1 MSVAAR
7 STLVFPQPPRSIH
20 LVGQAPVITY
30 TSEEFE
36 EAVREAYEKGAQE
49 TRVSLEAEMEENRE
63 QLKVSTEGAFSKVVE
78 RHSEALSMMRS
89 LVPNLVTEATARVV
103 AGLPV
108 DSAFVRSVVDDLLN
122 DVAPG
127 AENVEVQL
135 CPEDVAK
142 VVGFDQEL
150 RHKFPT
156 LRVVEN
162 KDIKP
167 GDCLVKT
174 RFGVLDGR
182 ISSKL
187 KAVEGLLT

>member
-7 STLVFPQPPRSIH
+7 STLVFSQPPRSVH
-20 LVGQAPVITY
+20 LVGNAPVVSY
-30 TSEEFE
+30 TSEEFDR
-36 EAVREAYEKGAQE
+36 AVRDAYDRGAEE
-49 TRVSLEAEMEENRE
+49 TRHALESQIEKSRE
-63 QLKVSTEGAFSKVVE
+63 QTKVTAEGALSKVVE

-108 DSAFVRSVVDDLLN
+108 DADFVRRVVDDLLN

-135 CPEDVAK
+135 CAEDVAK
-142 VVGFDQEL
+142 VSGFDQEL

-182 ISSKL
+182 ITSKL

>member
-1 MSVAAR
+1 MSAAAR
-7 STLVFPQPPRSIH
+7 STLVFSQPPRSIH

-30 TSEEFE
+30 TSEEFDK
-36 EAVREAYEKGAQE
+36 AVKEAYEKGAEE
-49 TRVSLEAEMEENRE
+49 TRKSLETESEKSRDGVKFAA
-63 QLKVSTEGAFSKVVE
+63 EGALSKLAD

-108 DSAFVRSVVDDLLN
+108 DAEFVRRVVDDLLN

-135 CPEDVAK
+135 CAEDVAK
-142 VVGFDQEL
+142 VAGFDQEL

-162 KDIKP
+162 RDIKP

-182 ISSKL
+182 ISSKM
-187 KAVEGLLT
+187 KAVESLLT

>member
-1 MSVAAR
+1 MSAAAR
-7 STLVFPQPPRSIH
+7 STLVFSQPPRSIH
-20 LVGQAPVITY
+20 LVGQAPVISH
-30 TSEEFE
+30 TSDEFDK
-36 EAVREAYEKGAQE
+36 AVKEAYEKGAVE
-49 TRVSLEAEMEENRE
+49 TRKSLEAEIEKSRE
-63 QLKVSTEGAFSKVVE
+63 GVKFAAEGALSKLAD

-89 LVPNLVTEATARVV
+89 LVPSLVTEATARVV

-108 DSAFVRSVVDDLLN
+108 DAEFVRRVVDDLLN

-135 CPEDVAK
+135 CAEDVAK
-142 VVGFDQEL
+142 VAGFDQEL

-182 ISSKL
+182 ISSKM
-187 KAVEGLLT
+187 KAVENLLT

>member
-1 MSVAAR
+1 
-7 STLVFPQPPRSIH
+7 
-20 LVGQAPVITY
+20 
-30 TSEEFE
+30 
-36 EAVREAYEKGAQE
+36 
-49 TRVSLEAEMEENRE
+49 LEA
-63 QLKVSTEGAFSKVVE
+63 QLEKSGQQAKMVSEGAFSKVVE
-78 RHSEALSMMRS
+78 RHTEALAMMRS
-89 LVPNLVTEATARVV
+89 LVPSLVTEATARVV

-108 DSAFVRSVVDDLLN
+108 DAAFVRRVVDDLLD

-135 CPEDVAK
+135 CAEDVAK
-142 VVGFDQEL
+142 VAGFDQEL

-156 LRVVEN
+156 LLVVEN

-187 KAVEGLLT
+187 KAVESLLT

>member
-7 STLVFPQPPRSIH
+7 STLVFSQPPRSIH
-20 LVGQAPVITY
+20 LVGQAPIVTY
-30 TSEEFE
+30 TSEEFDQ
-36 EAVREAYEKGAQE
+36 AVREAYEQGAQE
-49 TRVSLEAEMEENRE
+49 TRVSLEAQMEKNRE
-63 QLKVSTEGAFSKVVE
+63 QLKVSTEGALSKVVE

-108 DSAFVRSVVDDLLN
+108 DSVFVRSVVDDLLN

-135 CPEDVAK
+135 CPEDVTK
-142 VVGFDQEL
+142 VIGFDQEL

-187 KAVEGLLT
+187 KAVESLLT

>member
-1 MSVAAR
+1 MSASAR
-7 STLVFPQPPRSIH
+7 STLVFSQPPRSIH
-20 LVGQAPVITY
+20 LVGQAPVISY
-30 TSEEFE
+30 TSDEFDK
-36 EAVREAYEKGAQE
+36 AVQKAYERGADE
-49 TRVSLEAEMEENRE
+49 TRRSLESQMEKSRE
-63 QLKVSTEGAFSKVVE
+63 QAKVTAEGALSKVVD

-103 AGLPV
+103 AGLTV
-108 DSAFVRSVVDDLLN
+108 DAEFVRRVVDDLLN

-135 CPEDVAK
+135 CAEDVAK
-142 VVGFDQEL
+142 IVGFDQEL
-150 RHKFPT
+150 RHKFPS

-162 KDIKP
+162 KDITP

>member
-1 MSVAAR
+1 MSAAAR
-7 STLVFPQPPRSIH
+7 STLVFSQPPRSIH
-20 LVGQAPVITY
+20 LVGQAPVVTY
-30 TSEEFE
+30 TSEEFDK
-36 EAVREAYEKGAQE
+36 AVKEAYEKGAEE
-49 TRVSLEAEMEENRE
+49 TRKSLEAESEKSRE
-63 QLKVSTEGAFSKVVE
+63 GVKFAAEGALSKLAD

-108 DSAFVRSVVDDLLN
+108 DAEFVRRVVDDLLN

-135 CPEDVAK
+135 CAEDVAK
-142 VVGFDQEL
+142 VAGFDQEL

-162 KDIKP
+162 RDIKP

-182 ISSKL
+182 ISSKM
-187 KAVEGLLT
+187 KAVESLLT

>member
-1 MSVAAR
+1 MSAAAR
-7 STLVFPQPPRSIH
+7 STLVFSQPPRSIH
-20 LVGQAPVITY
+20 LVGQAPVVTY
-30 TSEEFE
+30 TSEEFDK
-36 EAVREAYEKGAQE
+36 AVKEAYEKGAEE
-49 TRVSLEAEMEENRE
+49 TRKSLEAESEKSRE
-63 QLKVSTEGAFSKVVE
+63 GVKFAAEGALSKLAD

-89 LVPNLVTEATARVV
+89 LVPNLVAEATARVV

-108 DSAFVRSVVDDLLN
+108 DAEFVRRVVDDLLN

-135 CPEDVAK
+135 CAEDVAK
-142 VVGFDQEL
+142 VAGFDQEL

-162 KDIKP
+162 RDIKP

-182 ISSKL
+182 ISSKM
-187 KAVEGLLT
+187 KAVESLLT

>member
-1 MSVAAR
+1 MVPAAR
-7 STLVFPQPPRSIH
+7 STLYFPQPPRSIH
-20 LVGQAPVITY
+20 LVGNAPIVTY
-30 TSEEFE
+30 ASDEFDK
-36 EAVREAYEKGAQE
+36 AVADAYEKGAE
-49 TRVSLEAEMEENRE
+49 DTRLSLESEMQKNRE
-63 QLKVSTEGAFSKVVE
+63 QLKTATEGALSKVVD

-89 LVPNLVTEATARVV
+89 LVPKLVTEATARVV

-108 DSAFVRSVVDDLLN
+108 DAVFVRSVVDDLLN

-135 CPEDVAK
+135 CAEDVAK
-142 VVGFDQEL
+142 VAGFDQEL

>member
-1 MSVAAR
+1 MSAAAR
-7 STLVFPQPPRSIH
+7 STLVFSQPPRSIH
-20 LVGQAPVITY
+20 LVGQAPVVTY
-30 TSEEFE
+30 TSEEFDK
-36 EAVREAYEKGAQE
+36 AVKEAYEKGAEE
-49 TRVSLEAEMEENRE
+49 TRKSLEAESGKSRE
-63 QLKVSTEGAFSKVVE
+63 GVKFAAEGALSKLAD

-108 DSAFVRSVVDDLLN
+108 DAEFVRRVVDDLLN

-135 CPEDVAK
+135 CAEDVAK
-142 VVGFDQEL
+142 VAGFDQEL

-162 KDIKP
+162 RDIKP

-182 ISSKL
+182 ISSKM
-187 KAVEGLLT
+187 KAVESLLT

>member
-1 MSVAAR
+1 MSAAAR
-7 STLVFPQPPRSIH
+7 STLFFPQPPRSIH
-20 LVGQAPVITY
+20 LVGQAPVITH
-30 TSEEFE
+30 TADEFDR
-36 EAVREAYEKGAQE
+36 AVKEAYEKGAHE
-49 TRVSLEAEMEENRE
+49 TRKSLESQFAKS
-63 QLKVSTEGAFSKVVE
+63 QDQVKFATEGALSKVVD
-78 RHSEALSMMRS
+78 RHAEALSMMRS

-108 DSAFVRSVVDDLLN
+108 DAEFVRRVVDDLLN

-135 CPEDVAK
+135 CAEDVAK
-142 VVGFDQEL
+142 VAGFDQEL

-162 KDIKP
+162 RDISP

-182 ISSKL
+182 MSSKM
-187 KAVEGLLT
+187 KAVESLLT

>member
-1 MSVAAR
+1 MSAAAR
-7 STLVFPQPPRSIH
+7 STLVFSQPPRSIH
-20 LVGQAPVITY
+20 LVGQAPVVTY
-30 TSEEFE
+30 TSEEFDK
-36 EAVREAYEKGAQE
+36 AVKEAYEKGAEE
-49 TRVSLEAEMEENRE
+49 TRKSLEAESEKSRE
-63 QLKVSTEGAFSKVVE
+63 GVKFAAEGALSKLAE

-108 DSAFVRSVVDDLLN
+108 DAEFVRRVVDDLLN

-135 CPEDVAK
+135 CAEDVAK
-142 VVGFDQEL
+142 VAGFDQEL

-162 KDIKP
+162 RDIKP

-182 ISSKL
+182 ISSKM
-187 KAVEGLLT
+187 KAVESLLT

>member
-1 MSVAAR
+1 
-7 STLVFPQPPRSIH
+7 
-20 LVGQAPVITY
+20 
-30 TSEEFE
+30 
-36 EAVREAYEKGAQE
+36 
-49 TRVSLEAEMEENRE
+49 
-63 QLKVSTEGAFSKVVE
+63 
-78 RHSEALSMMRS
+78 MMRS
-89 LVPNLVTEATARVV
+89 LLPQLVTEATARVV

-108 DSAFVRSVVDDLLN
+108 DAVFVRNVVDDLLN

-135 CPEDVAK
+135 CAEDVAK
-142 VVGFDQEL
+142 VSGFDQEL

>member
-1 MSVAAR
+1 MSASAR
-7 STLVFPQPPRSIH
+7 STISFSQPPRSIH
-20 LVGQAPVITY
+20 LVGNAPVISY
-30 TSEEFE
+30 TGDEFDR
-36 EAVREAYEKGAQE
+36 AVSQAHAKGAEESRRALE
-49 TRVSLEAEMEENRE
+49 TQIEKSRE
-63 QLKVSTEGAFSKVVE
+63 QAKVALEGAMAKVVD
-78 RHSEALSMMRS
+78 RHAEALSMMRS
-89 LVPNLVTEATARVV
+89 LVPSLVTEATARVV
-103 AGLPV
+103 AGLVV
-108 DSAFVRSVVDDLLN
+108 DAEFVRRVVEDLLN

-135 CPEDVAK
+135 CGEDVAK
-142 VVGFDQEL
+142 ITGFDQEL

-156 LRVVEN
+156 LRVIEN

>member
-1 MSVAAR
+1 MSAAAR
-7 STLVFPQPPRSIH
+7 STLVFSQPPRSIH
-20 LVGQAPVITY
+20 LVGHAPVISY
-30 TSEEFE
+30 TSEEFDR
-36 EAVREAYEKGAQE
+36 AVKDAYERGAEE
-49 TRVSLEAEMEENRE
+49 TRRSLESQIQKTQE
-63 QLKVSTEGAFSKVVE
+63 QAKVTAEGALSKVVE

-89 LVPNLVTEATARVV
+89 LVPSLVTEATARVV

-108 DSAFVRSVVDDLLN
+108 DAEFVRRVVDDLLN

-135 CPEDVAK
+135 CAEDVAK
-142 VVGFDQEL
+142 VSGFDQEL

-182 ISSKL
+182 ITSKL